1 MLIKQIVYLR
11 CHLLIMDRYGQATFE
26 ADTP

>member
-1 MLIKQIVYLR
+1 MLVKQIVYLR
-11 CHLLIMDRYGQATFE
+11 CHLLIMDSYGQATFE